1 MRSFLLCFFLP
12 LGLFSQPMIDV
23 AGDNWAGRVQMS
35 LDTIKK
41 YDESSHNVINKS
53 VDRISFW
60 MGDFSSNVKTK
71 EGERTILISANDMR
85 SKSLNN
91 ICAILLHESVHLW
104 ADENNVGLNPH
115 DEEILCYS
123 LELELLKRIPGVEN
137 WLLEHA
143 ETQIKNHQKHKTNK

>member
-1 MRSFLLCFFLP
+1 MRIFLLWAFLP
-12 LGLFSQPMIDV
+12 LSLLSQPKIDV

-35 LDTIKK
+35 LDTIQK
-41 YDESSHNVINKS
+41 YDEASHNVINKS

-71 EGERTILISANDMR
+71 EGERTILISVNDMG

-91 ICAILLHESVHLW
+91 ICAILIHESVHLW
-104 ADENNVGLNPH
+104 AEENNVGLNPH

-123 LELELLKRIPGVEN
+123 LELELLKRIPDVEP

-143 ETQIKNHQKHKTNK
+143 ETQIKNHQKNK

>member
-1 MRSFLLCFFLP
+1 MRIFLLWTFLP
-12 LGLFSQPMIDV
+12 LSLLSQPKIDV

-35 LDTIKK
+35 LDTIQK
-41 YDESSHNVINKS
+41 YDEASHNVINKS

-71 EGERTILISANDMR
+71 EGERTILISVNDMG

-91 ICAILLHESVHLW
+91 ICAILIHESVHLW
-104 ADENNVGLNPH
+104 AEENNVGLNPH

-123 LELELLKRIPGVEN
+123 LELELLKRIPDVEP

-143 ETQIKNHQKHKTNK
+143 ETQIKNHQKNK

>member
-1 MRSFLLCFFLP
+1 MRIFLLWVFLP
-12 LGLFSQPMIDV
+12 LSLLSQPKIDV

-35 LDTIKK
+35 LDTIQK
-41 YDESSHNVINKS
+41 YDEASHNVINKS

-71 EGERTILISANDMR
+71 EGERTILISVNDMG

-91 ICAILLHESVHLW
+91 ICAILIHESVHLW
-104 ADENNVGLNPH
+104 AEENNVGLNPH

-123 LELELLKRIPGVEN
+123 LELELLKRIPDVEP

-143 ETQIKNHQKHKTNK
+143 ETQIKNHQKNK